1 MFIVCLTMFECNNDV
16 GNLCTPEN
24 LFGWVKGAMKDLRDV
39 LEIMSVTDI
48 CARVRALFEEAGG
61 QGRAYRW
68 TRHCGYFM

>member
-1 MFIVCLTMFECNNDV
+1 MTWAIS
-16 GNLCTPEN
+16 TPEN
-24 LFGWVKGAMKDLRDV
+24 LFGWVKGVMKDLRDE
-39 LEIMSVTDI
+39 LEIMCVTDI

>member
-1 MFIVCLTMFECNNDV
+1 MFIVCLRMFECNNDV

-24 LFGWVKGAMKDLRDV
+24 LFGWVKGAMKDLRDE
-39 LEIMSVTDI
+39 LEIMCVTDI
-48 CARVRALFEEAGG
+48 CVRVRALFDEAGG

>member
-1 MFIVCLTMFECNNDV
+1 MTWAIS
-16 GNLCTPEN
+16 TPEN
-24 LFGWVKGAMKDLRDV
+24 LFGWVKGAMKDMRDE
-39 LEIMSVTDI
+39 LEIMCVTDI